1 MLDADLLTQLRTLFA
16 PLEHDLT
23 LRVRPSDHPRQA
35 ELLALAE
42 GVASTS
48 PRLHLEVAGVPVPTV
63 QLELWRG
70 GDGADLTPT
79 DVVFRAVPG
88 GHEFSSLVLALL
100 HADGK
105 GKLPDAALTARIRA
119 VRGPLALRTYMALSC
134 TSCPDVVQA
143 LDLIALLHPEVSHE
157 VIDGDLAG
165 DEVAALGLQA
175 VPTVYLGDRVL
186 SVGKSSLGQLLVLLE
201 EAAGTTATAD
211 PAVAPTRYDV
221 VVIGGGPAGA
231 SAAIYTAR
239 KGLRTALVAERLGG
253 QLQDTLGIENLIGT
267 RYTEG
272 PRLAADLD
280 QHLRAYP
287 VEVLEHRRV
296 ERVVDG
302 PVKQV
307 VLSGGEVLEAGRIV
321 IATGARWR
329 ELEVPGEKAYL
340 GRGVAFCPHCDG
352 PFYKGRPV
360 AVVGGGNSGVEA
372 ALDLAGLCSHVTLIE
387 FADELKADAVLVGK
401 LRERANVTVITGA
414 RTTEIVGDGAK
425 VTALRYQDR
434 ASGEVRDVPL
444 DGVFVQI
451 GLSPNSALARGLV
464 ELNRFGE
471 IVVDG
476 KGRTSVPGIYAA
488 GDVTTEPFKQIVI
501 AMGKGSTA
509 ALAAFEDSLRAA
521 P

>member
-1 MLDADLLTQLRTLFA
+1 M
-16 PLEHDLT
+16 
-23 LRVRPSDHPRQA
+23 
-35 ELLALAE
+35 
-42 GVASTS
+42 
-48 PRLHLEVAGVPVPTV
+48 
-63 QLELWRG
+63 
-70 GDGADLTPT
+70 
-79 DVVFRAVPG
+79 
-88 GHEFSSLVLALL
+88 
-100 HADGK
+100 
-105 GKLPDAALTARIRA
+105 
-119 VRGPLALRTYMALSC
+119 
-134 TSCPDVVQA
+134 
-143 LDLIALLHPEVSHE
+143 
-157 VIDGDLAG
+157 
-165 DEVAALGLQA
+165 
-175 VPTVYLGDRVL
+175 
-186 SVGKSSLGQLLVLLE
+186 
-201 EAAGTTATAD
+201 
-211 PAVAPTRYDV
+211 
-221 VVIGGGPAGA
+221 
-231 SAAIYTAR
+231 
-239 KGLRTALVAERLGG
+239 
-253 QLQDTLGIENLIGT
+253 
-267 RYTEG
+267 
-272 PRLAADLD
+272 
-280 QHLRAYP
+280 
-287 VEVLEHRRV
+287 LEHRRV